1 MGFSE
6 ADLLRLALTAHDAA
20 VEPSLWPTFLADYT
34 SLVGG
39 DVALIQRHY
48 LSEHRSQILAAFN
61 LMPRL
66 TEAYNQ
72 HYSRLNV
79 WREHGRHLYVEG
91 RVVVDPEM
99 YPRSLLKRSEYYN
112 DYMLPSIGSTHS
124 MAGVVAVQ
132 GEEVVC
138 LTALRLDQKE
148 GWQGREDPKVTALLP
163 HVARAQRTAGRLQL
177 LEAGEAALNALGVGT
192 AFLDR
197 KGSVLFSNRAA
208 QRAIAAR
215 DGLSERHRMIVA
227 TDPNADAALQR
238 LTRHAI
244 APDAALE
251 CPPDVLV
258 PRPSLR
264 RPYRISASPLRKTL
278 RWLAGGSGPVALLV
292 IVDPELSRPIDAEA
306 LRQGYGLTRKEAALA
321 MALAGGETVARAAER
336 LGIRYE
342 TARTHLRRI
351 LSKTQTS
358 RQVELVALLECLA
371 RGGAPHSNGEP

>member
-1 MGFSE
+1 MSCNQS
-6 ADLLRLALTAHDAA
+6 DLLRLALTAHDAA
-20 VEPSLWPTFLADYT
+20 AEPSVWPTFLAEYAR
-34 SLVGG
+34 LVGG

-61 LMPRL
+61 LTPRL
-66 TEAYNQ
+66 TEAYNH

-132 GEEVVC
+132 GGEVLC
-138 LTALRLDQKE
+138 LTALRMDQKE
-148 GWQGREDPKVTALLP
+148 GWQGRDEPIVTALLP
-163 HVARAQRTAGRLQL
+163 HVARAQRTAGRLQI
-177 LEAGEAALNALGVGT
+177 LEAGEAALNALTVGT
-192 AFLDR
+192 AFLGV

-208 QRAIAAR
+208 QRAIAAH
-215 DGLSERHRMIVA
+215 DGLSERHGIIVA
-227 TDPNADAALQR
+227 SDPSADAALQR
-238 LTRHAI
+238 LIQYAI
-244 APDAALE
+244 APDTALE

-258 PRPSLR
+258 PRQSLR
-264 RPYRISASPLRKTL
+264 RPYHISASVVRKTP
-278 RWLAGGSGPVALLV
+278 RWLVGTTGPVALLV
-292 IVDPELSRPIDAEA
+292 IVDPELSRPIGAEA

-321 MALAGGETVARAAER
+321 MALAEGETVARAAER
-336 LGIRYE
+336 LQIRYE

-358 RQVELVALLECLA
+358 RQADLVALLESLA
-371 RGGAPHSNGEP
+371 SGASHPTDEP